1 MRSSAASDVYKRQE
15 YVFSGTPGAL
25 ADCRL
30 AGDFYIAG
38 LLTEGSWKVT
48 FRLEGGA

>member
-1 MRSSAASDVYKRQE
+1 MAKKSIMTSCAV
-15 YVFSGTPGAL
+15 SGTPQAL

-30 AGDFYIAG
+30 AGDFYTAG

-48 FRLEGGA
+48 FRLEGGE

>member
-1 MRSSAASDVYKRQE
+1 ME

-30 AGDFYIAG
+30 AGDFTTAG